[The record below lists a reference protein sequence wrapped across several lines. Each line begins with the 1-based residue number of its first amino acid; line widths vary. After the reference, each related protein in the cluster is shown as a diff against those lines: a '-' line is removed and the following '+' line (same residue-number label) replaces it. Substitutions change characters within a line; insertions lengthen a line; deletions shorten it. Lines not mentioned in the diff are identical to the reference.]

1 MLPFQTFL
9 YAILGGIVPALLW
22 LYFWLKEDKKNPEPK
37 RLLLFAFVAGMIAV
51 LIAIPF
57 EKYANTYFT
66 GILLI
71 ILWSAIEEILK
82 FAGAYFSVLK
92 KKAVDEPIDIIIYMI
107 TVALGFA
114 ALENTLFLINL
125 LIDGNITNTI
135 INGNLRFLGATLLHT
150 LSSATVGIMIA
161 FSFYRGETLKKIYTF
176 LGLILA
182 IVLHTLFNFFI
193 IKESGEK
200 ILTIFFF
207 VWIGIVILILL
218 FEKIKRIKN
227 PIFYK

>member
-1 MLPFQTFL
+1 MKIKLFFFGIIAAL
-9 YAILGGIVPALLW
+9 GAMIVELVLKNILSSEISLANNFFTIVTPSLV
-22 LYFWLKEDKKNPEPK
+22 
-37 RLLLFAFVAGMIAV
+37 LFALV
-51 LIAIPF
+51 
-57 EKYANTYFT
+57 
-66 GILLI
+66 
-71 ILWSAIEEILK
+71 EEIFK
-82 FAGAYFSVLK
+82 FVGAYFSILK
-92 KKAVDEPIDIIIYMI
+92 RKVVDEPIDVVIYMI

-114 ALENTLFLINL
+114 ALENILFLINL
-125 LIDGNITNTI
+125 LIDGGITNTI

-150 LSSATVGIMIA
+150 LSSAIIGIMMA
-161 FSFYRGETLKKIYTF
+161 FSFYHGKTLKKIYTF
-176 LGLILA
+176 IGLILA

-207 VWIGIVILILL
+207 VWIGIIILILL

>member
-1 MLPFQTFL
+1 MLPFQTLL
-9 YAILGGIVPALLW
+9 YAILGGILPALLW
-22 LYFWLKEDKKNPEPK
+22 LYFWLKEDKKNPEPRK
-37 RLLLFAFVAGMIAV
+37 FLLLAFVAGMIAV
-51 LIAIPF
+51 LIVIPF

-66 GILLI
+66 GAFLI
-71 ILWSAIEEILK
+71 ILWAAIEEIFK
-82 FAGAYFSVLK
+82 FVGAYFSILK
-92 KKAVDEPIDIIIYMI
+92 RKVVDEPIDVVIYMI

-114 ALENTLFLINL
+114 ALENILFLINL
-125 LIDGNITNTI
+125 LIDGGITNTI

-150 LSSATVGIMIA
+150 LSSAIIGIMMA
-161 FSFYRGETLKKIYTF
+161 FSFYHGKTLKKIYTF
-176 LGLILA
+176 IGLILA

-207 VWIGIVILILL
+207 VWIGIIILILL

>member
-51 LIAIPF
+51 LVAIPF

-92 KKAVDEPIDIIIYMI
+92 KKAVDEPID
-107 TVALGFA
+107 F
-114 ALENTLFLINL
+114 IN
-125 LIDGNITNTI
+125 
-135 INGNLRFLGATLLHT
+135 
-150 LSSATVGIMIA
+150 
-161 FSFYRGETLKKIYTF
+161 
-176 LGLILA
+176 
-182 IVLHTLFNFFI
+182 
-193 IKESGEK
+193 K
-200 ILTIFFF
+200 IL
-207 VWIGIVILILL
+207 
-218 FEKIKRIKN
+218 
-227 PIFYK
+227 